1 MGLRAILFG
10 PWPVIGFIAAW
21 RTGNRHVRLSAIFLA
36 AASLG
41 LFTTYLALSYLGH
54 PVFLQRVVLPSQIGW
69 LSLSAMSAL
78 FFSTP
83 RLRDA
88 AVGLLVLAFTAGAFN
103 YLAYQSS
110 ITTKEPWREIAHTL
124 RARAL
129 PDATIYT
136 DASGIVLLNY
146 YFERSSKPDL
156 KAISLNGHV
165 RLPAEHEIFAAGTS
179 NFADPIT
186 QESLDLAAD
195 QIRSGRETWF
205 VLRNPD
211 REAYANVR
219 EMLIAHGGTDEARHM
234 HYPGPLAVYHFPA
247 SNSDTAVD

>member
-1 MGLRAILFG
+1 M
-10 PWPVIGFIAAW
+10 
-21 RTGNRHVRLSAIFLA
+21 
-36 AASLG
+36 
-41 LFTTYLALSYLGH
+41 
-54 PVFLQRVVLPSQIGW
+54 
-69 LSLSAMSAL
+69 
-78 FFSTP
+78 
-83 RLRDA
+83 
-88 AVGLLVLAFTAGAFN
+88 
-103 YLAYQSS
+103 
-110 ITTKEPWREIAHTL
+110 
-124 RARAL
+124 
-129 PDATIYT
+129 
-136 DASGIVLLNY
+136 LLNY